1 MSDRNETSTLNGV
14 FNIVPI
20 HCHCQWQPNT
30 MLLVLQ
36 PNTMLL
42 VWTLPAS
49 STSEQAICAAPWV
62 SAPSNSLLPAAMA
75 WTSPRFNRA
84 DLAAEA
90 WWAHDHDRNLALMTQ
105 SYELQWQFCWK
116 FSRSHLTPKTPLQIP
131 LVSEP
136 NKQIPELLT
145 INGLR
150 VWCLCETLVPAWV

>member
-20 HCHCQWQPNT
+20 HCNGNPIQCCLCGHCLPLLHLNKQFVLRHGLVPHPIFCSLPPWPEPALGLIDLIWQRRHGGPLT
-30 MLLVLQ
+30 HR
-36 PNTMLL
+36 
-42 VWTLPAS
+42 S
-49 STSEQAICAAPWV
+49 
-62 SAPSNSLLPAAMA
+62 
-75 WTSPRFNRA
+75 
-84 DLAAEA
+84 D
-90 WWAHDHDRNLALMTQ
+90 DRNLALMTQ

-116 FSRSHLTPKTPLQIP
+116 FSRSLITPRTPLQIP